1 MKKST
6 LLISITLSVLSL
18 SLFACSEDEA
28 PAPLPAAAPAVQP
41 AAAAAPA
48 EPELKPIEP
57 SDSAPASIAPPAS
70 SGSLSATGSFVIQVG
85 IQPSEKGANKLAG
98 KLSESGISSYLAKVE
113 NPGELEGTYYRVRI
127 GYFATLQDAQ
137 QYAKNTLEPLG
148 FAWWVDSRRND
159 DVGNPS
165 SGTSYSAPSNNTYS
179 APAPAPAP
187 TPAPSEGW
195 DTPAA
200 PAAPAPVAAPAPAPA
215 APVKAAVSE
224 GWDTSAPA
232 APKAAPALPAAPP
245 PAPTPAPVADD
256 GWN

>member
-1 MKKST
+1 VKKST
-6 LLISITLSVLSL
+6 LLISITLSLLGL
-18 SLFACSEDEA
+18 SLFACSEEEA
-28 PAPLPAAAPAVQP
+28 PAPLPAAAPTAQP
-41 AAAAAPA
+41 APPAAPA

-57 SDSAPASIAPPAS
+57 SDSAPASISPPAS
-70 SGSLSATGSFVIQVG
+70 SGSLSANGNYVIQVG

-127 GYFATLQDAQ
+127 GYFATIQDAQ

-165 SGTSYSAPSNNTYS
+165 SGTSYSAPSSNNYSAPAPAPAPAPAVSEGWDAPS

-187 TPAPSEGW
+187 TPAP
-195 DTPAA
+195 A
-200 PAAPAPVAAPAPAPA
+200 PAAPA
-215 APVKAAVSE
+215 KAAANE
-224 GWDTSAPA
+224 GWDTSAPV
-232 APKAAPALPAAPP
+232 APKAAPALPATPP
-245 PAPTPAPVADD
+245 PAPAPAPAVDD